1 MLKLI
6 EIPVVIVGEASG
18 IVRVNKDGELS
29 GLARIIIEFYNNKQ
43 KLSGRTLTEEDGY
56 FSFIGLAPGSF
67 SARVDSAQL
76 KRLNM
81 RVLPDFINF
90 NVTSKT
96 EGDFIE
102 GLDFIVMP
110 DVSKTTPAI
119 KEALPNKD
127 IDKLTIHSIIGEK
140 KMPVSES
147 YDQKVIHEVIQ
158 RISEPATESYFIQMG
173 TFISKKK
180 ALVLVQKLTEELGRP
195 VELFLENGLFKVR
208 ISGFGSRKEVD
219 EFIPLL
225 IRNGIKEMWVVT
237 LKGI

>member
-1 MLKLI
+1 
-6 EIPVVIVGEASG
+6 
-18 IVRVNKDGELS
+18 
-29 GLARIIIEFYNNKQ
+29 
-43 KLSGRTLTEEDGY
+43 
-56 FSFIGLAPGSF
+56 
-67 SARVDSAQL
+67 
-76 KRLNM
+76 M
-81 RVLPDFINF
+81 RALPDFINF

-140 KMPVSES
+140 KMPVSEN
-147 YDQKVIHEVIQ
+147 YDQQVIHEVIQ

-173 TFISKKK
+173 TFKSKKK
-180 ALVLVQKLTEELGRP
+180 ALVLEQKLTEALGRP
-195 VELFLENGLFKVR
+195 VELFLENGFFKVR